1 MFLLDLGTLSNS
13 IKKESFGYLILMKK
27 KWKQKLNFLMN
38 INDKDWENYLMN
50 LGIKKIINFDFKNK
64 TLINNLNQIG
74 LPIKKEILE
83 EQL

>member
-1 MFLLDLGTLSNS
+1 M
-13 IKKESFGYLILMKK
+13 EA
-27 KWKQKLNFLMN
+27 KLNFLMN